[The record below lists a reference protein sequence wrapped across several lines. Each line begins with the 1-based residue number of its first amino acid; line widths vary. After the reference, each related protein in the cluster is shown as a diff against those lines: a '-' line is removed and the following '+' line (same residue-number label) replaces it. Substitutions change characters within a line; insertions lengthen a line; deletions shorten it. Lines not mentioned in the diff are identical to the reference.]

1 MLVRN
6 NFLLNFFNLLLAIP
20 NLMLSISNIIFKLFV
35 YIVFRKILIF
45 FVFLSI
51 YPFAMFLIA
60 MFLYSFYRFSYNTFF
75 NCLILLYPLSCAIVY
90 GYEMAK
96 NTEKEMPKKTDE
108 KPKKDIPKSPDGE
121 GYWVG
126 VVNWSGIV
134 TLFPLFWHL
143 E

>member
-1 MLVRN
+1 
-6 NFLLNFFNLLLAIP
+6 
-20 NLMLSISNIIFKLFV
+20 
-35 YIVFRKILIF
+35 
-45 FVFLSI
+45 
-51 YPFAMFLIA
+51 MFLIA

-134 TLFPLFWHL
+134 TLSLPFFGILNKRGLMASYFNPIVSVFNLWNHHWNDFGGDECRDRAL
-143 E
+143 VFCKESFYYFYLV